1 MDAKRNHTLQKRLLP
16 LLSITAVVIFWQVV
30 AQFIV
35 QNKNLLPSFTDVIGA
50 FLVLLESG
58 RLIYDFGTSLMHFG
72 IGVGAALLI
81 GIPLGMIMGWYR
93 DADTATNPIIELLRP
108 IPPLAWIPFAI
119 IWFGLTPVAAG
130 FIIFVGAFFPVL
142 INTYSGFKG
151 VPKLFVEAAR
161 VLGCTSAP
169 RLIRYVALPAA
180 MPSIAAGIRIAMGVG
195 WMCLVAAELFVGGRY
210 GLGRQLWVSYSL
222 QQMSNVVVYMLLLGI
237 LGLAIDILFRRY
249 VEGKLLK
256 WRTGEVV

>member
-1 MDAKRNHTLQKRLLP
+1 MDDKRTHTLQNRLLP
-16 LLSITAVVIFWQVV
+16 VLSITAVVIVWQVV

-35 QNKNLLPSFTDVIGA
+35 QNKNLLPSFTDVISS
-50 FLVLLESG
+50 FLTLLESG
-58 RLIYDFGTSLMHFG
+58 RLAMDFSTSLMHFG

-81 GIPLGMIMGWYR
+81 GIPLGMVMGWFR
-93 DADTATNPIIELLRP
+93 DADTAANPIIEILRP

-130 FIIFVGAFFPVL
+130 FIVFVGAFFPVL

-151 VPKLFVEAAR
+151 VSKLFVEAAR
-161 VLGCTSAP
+161 VLGCTSDA
-169 RLIRYVALPAA
+169 RLIRYVALPSA

-237 LGLAIDILFRRY
+237 LGLAIDILFRHY
-249 VEGKLLK
+249 VEEKLLK
-256 WRTGEVV
+256 WRMGEVV